1 MGNRAW
7 LYLCSDEDEGAPPAE
22 IASANGNLPTLW
34 QVLLAEGESRAAPDD
49 QDLLG
54 DGDGNGAGMAADARV
69 AHQRLGELAAFMGA
83 HSDRDDALPVL
94 QFDAAVQYLGELI
107 DEHDDDGDLWISAN
121 LNELSWLHADGA
133 AAYVHQTRTLC
144 EERWLAVRQGMQA
157 GDLAA
162 VCRLLDVQD
171 AGDASGWAWR
181 FGFGGLS
188 HSYFH
193 EQDPARTVSF
203 EDYVAEGGD
212 DEDAWLGS
220 ALYRYRVDKLWGL
233 RAVDPEAESDDD
245 NDGDNDGDCW
255 LPVMA
260 PQWDAI
266 WRSGASDE
274 GVLWISREGRTGLL
288 QVTENVARVLVPP
301 RFDAVWDFEEDV
313 ASVQIGDKVGLIAAD
328 GREILP
334 PSLDEAWNCA
344 QGLVVARVG
353 DQLGFVNKSG
363 GWAITPRFED
373 AGSFC
378 PGGLAPAFEAQAW
391 GLVDRRGDWV
401 AAPEW
406 DDVYWDE
413 DLHAFITERDG
424 MQGLIDAA
432 GRPVLDACFAA
443 LAPLDTAADSAELWK
458 SGLMRISV
466 LTQDARRGV
475 VDGEGAVRVPI
486 VYSDLGEV
494 SWLPSERPGIPEPAP
509 EGQAGRYA
517 RILANVGRDGDGDE
531 TWAEGVY
538 DMAEGREV
546 LACRHVLTFGLA
558 WNGAYGWLVMQAGQA
573 PCPHNVDGLYVG
585 VARVGGDWLH
595 EPVYAWIGSPESLQ
609 TAAGVYNGP
618 PAIVSQWN
626 EGEPVRAMRGD
637 TGVLVMLHRD
647 GRETPA

>member
-7 LYLCSDEDEGAPPAE
+7 LYLCSDHESAPPAE

-34 QVLLAEGESRAAPDD
+34 QVLLAQGESDALPDFQDILDVGEAATVR
-49 QDLLG
+49 
-54 DGDGNGAGMAADARV
+54 ADARG
-69 AHQRLGELAAFMGA
+69 AHARLAELAAFMRLHAEREGA
-83 HSDRDDALPVL
+83 THVR
-94 QFDAAVQYLGELI
+94 QFDAAVLYLDALI
-107 DEHDDDGDLWISAN
+107 DECEEGDLWISAN
-121 LNELSWLHADGA
+121 LRELSWLHEGDGQ
-133 AAYVHQTRTLC
+133 AYARHVRIVSN
-144 EERWLAVRQGMQA
+144 ERWRALQQGMVA
-157 GDLAA
+157 GDSAA
-162 VCRLLDVQD
+162 VCQLLDLQD
-171 AGDASGWAWR
+171 ADDASGWAWR

-193 EQDPARTVSF
+193 EQEPVREVGF
-203 EDYVAEGGD
+203 EEYVADGGAD
-212 DEDAWLGS
+212 DDDDAWLGGG
-220 ALYRYRVDKLWGL
+220 LYRYRVDKLWGL
-233 RAVDPEAESDDD
+233 RAVDPDADSED
-245 NDGDNDGDCW
+245 DCW
-255 LPVMA
+255 LLVMA

-274 GVLWISREGRTGLL
+274 GVLWISREGRTGML
-288 QVTENVARVLVPP
+288 QVAQNVARVLVAP

-313 ASVQIGDKVGLIAAD
+313 ASVQVDDKVGLIAAD
-328 GREILP
+328 GGEILP

-353 DQLGFVNKSG
+353 DRLGFVDKLG

-391 GLVDRRGDWV
+391 GLVDRRGGWV

-406 DDVYWDE
+406 EDVYWDE

-424 MQGLIDAA
+424 MQGLIDTS

-443 LAPLDTAADSAELWK
+443 LAPLDTAADAAELWT
-458 SGLMRISV
+458 SGLMRISAR
-466 LTQDARRGV
+466 TQNERRGV
-475 VDGEGAVRVPI
+475 VDGEGTVRVPI

-494 SWLPSERPGIPEPAP
+494 SWLPSELPGIPEPAP

-517 RILANVGRDGDGDE
+517 RILANAGQDDDGDE

-558 WNGAYGWLVMQAGQA
+558 WDGGYGWLALQAAGA

-585 VARVGGDWLH
+585 LARAGGDWLH

-618 PAIVSQWN
+618 PAIVERWN
-626 EGEPVRAMRGD
+626 NGEPVRAMQGD
-637 TGVLVMLHRD
+637 TGELVMLHRN
-647 GRETPA
+647 GRVTPA

>member
-7 LYLCSDEDEGAPPAE
+7 LYLCSDLDESAPPVE

-34 QVLLAEGESRAAPDD
+34 QVLLAQGDAKAAPGVQDLFGNGEAAGIAGDARAAC
-49 QDLLG
+49 
-54 DGDGNGAGMAADARV
+54 AR
-69 AHQRLGELAAFMGA
+69 LEELAAFMQSHA
-83 HSDRDDALPVL
+83 DRDDAPHVL

-107 DEHDDDGDLWISAN
+107 DEHDSDDDLWISAN
-121 LNELSWLHADGA
+121 LNELSWLHEDGGP
-133 AAYVHQTRTLC
+133 AYVRQVRALC
-144 EERWLAVRQGMQA
+144 DERWQALRQGIQA

-162 VCRLLDVQD
+162 VCQLLEVRD
-171 AGDASGWAWR
+171 AGDEAGWAWH

-193 EQDPARTVSF
+193 EQEPARTVSF

-212 DEDAWLGS
+212 DEGAWLGGG
-220 ALYRYRVDKLWGL
+220 LYRYRVDKLWGL
-233 RAVDPEAESDDD
+233 RAVDPEAEDDAED
-245 NDGDNDGDCW
+245 DCW

-266 WRSGASDE
+266 WPSGASDE

-288 QVTENVARVLVPP
+288 HVSENTARVLVAPC
-301 RFDAVWDFEEDV
+301 FDAVWDFEEDV
-313 ASVQIGDKVGLIAAD
+313 ASVQVDDKVGLLAAD

-334 PSLDEAWNCA
+334 PSVNEAWNCA
-344 QGLVVARVG
+344 QGMVVARVG
-353 DQLGFVNKSG
+353 ERQGYVDKSG

-378 PGGLAPAFEAQAW
+378 PGGLAPVFEAQAW
-391 GLVDRRGDWV
+391 GLIDRRGGWV

-406 DDVYWDE
+406 DELYWDE
-413 DLHAFITERDG
+413 DLHAYIAERDG

-432 GRPVLDACFAA
+432 GRPVLEACYAG
-443 LAPLDTAADSAELWK
+443 LAPLDTALDAAELWK

-466 LTQDARRGV
+466 LTPDDRRGV
-475 VDGEGAVRVPI
+475 VDGEGAVRVPLI
-486 VYSDLGEV
+486 YSDVGEV
-494 SWLPSERPGIPEPAP
+494 SWLPSELPGIPEPAP
-509 EGQAGRYA
+509 EGQAGRYV
-517 RILANVGRDGDGDE
+517 RVLANVERDGEE
-531 TWAEGVY
+531 TFAEGVY

-558 WNGAYGWLVMQAGQA
+558 WDGGYGWLALQALEA
-573 PCPHNVDGLYVG
+573 PCPHNVDGLFVG
-585 VARVGGDWLH
+585 VARPDGVWLH
-595 EPVYAWIGSPESLQ
+595 APAYAWIGSPESLQ

-618 PAIVSQWN
+618 PAIAARWS

-637 TGVLVMLHRD
+637 TGALVLLHRD

>member
-7 LYLCSDEDEGAPPAE
+7 LTLCSDEDEGAPVE

-34 QVLLAEGESRAAPDD
+34 QVLLATGESRAASDD

-54 DGDGNGAGMAADARV
+54 GVDGDEAGIAADAHAAR
-69 AHQRLGELAAFMGA
+69 ARLGELAAFMRSHA
-83 HSDRDDALPVL
+83 DREGALPVL
-94 QFDAAVQYLGELI
+94 QFEAAVQYLDELI
-107 DEHDDDGDLWISAN
+107 DEHDGESELWISAN
-121 LNELSWLHADGA
+121 LNELLWLHTGGA
-133 AAYVHQTRTLC
+133 QAYVHQTRTLC
-144 EERWLAVRQGMQA
+144 DERWHALQQGMQL
-157 GDLAA
+157 GDVTA
-162 VCRLLDVQD
+162 VCQLLDAQD

-188 HSYFH
+188 HPYFH
-193 EQDPARTVSF
+193 EQEPARTISF

-212 DEDAWLGS
+212 DDDAWLGGG
-220 ALYRYRVDKLWGL
+220 LYRYRVDKLWGL
-233 RAVDPEAESDDD
+233 RAVDPEGESDDD
-245 NDGDNDGDCW
+245 NDNDDDCW

-266 WRSGASDE
+266 WASGASDE
-274 GVLWISREGRTGLL
+274 GVLWISSEGRTGLL
-288 QVTENVARVLVPP
+288 RVTDNVAHVLVPP

-313 ASVQIGDKVGLIAAD
+313 ASIQIGDKVGLIAAD
-328 GREILP
+328 GREVLP

-353 DQLGFVNKSG
+353 DQLGFVDKSG

-401 AAPEW
+401 AAPGW

-424 MQGLIDAA
+424 MQGLIDAS
-432 GRPVLDACFAA
+432 GRPVLDASFAA

-486 VYSDLGEV
+486 AYSDLGEV
-494 SWLPSERPGIPEPAP
+494 NWLPSELPGIPEPAP

-517 RILANVGRDGDGDE
+517 RILANVGLDDDGDE

-558 WNGAYGWLVMQAGQA
+558 WVGGYGWLVLQAGEA

-585 VARVGGDWLH
+585 VARAGGDWLH

-618 PAIVSQWN
+618 PAIAGQWN
-626 EGEPVRAMRGD
+626 QDEPVRAMRGD
-637 TGVLVMLHRD
+637 TGELVMLHRY
-647 GRETPA
+647 GRVTPA

>member
-7 LYLCSDEDEGAPPAE
+7 LYLCSDEDESEPPAE

-34 QVLLAEGESRAAPDD
+34 QVLLASGESGAAPDE

-54 DGDGNGAGMAADARV
+54 DGDGAGIAADVCAAR
-69 AHQRLGELAAFMGA
+69 ARLGELSAFMRSHA
-83 HSDRDDALPVL
+83 DRDDAPHML
-94 QFDAAVQYLGELI
+94 QFDAATQYLDELI
-107 DEHDDDGDLWISAN
+107 DEHDGEGDLWISAN
-121 LNELSWLHADGA
+121 LNELAWLYAGGA

-144 EERWLAVRQGMQA
+144 DERWRALQQGMQV

-162 VCRLLDVQD
+162 VCQLLDVQD

-193 EQDPARTVSF
+193 EQEPARTVSF
-203 EDYVAEGGD
+203 EDYVAEGCD
-212 DEDAWLGS
+212 DEGAWLGGG
-220 ALYRYRVDKLWGL
+220 LYRYRVDKLWRL
-233 RAVDPEAESDDD
+233 RAVDPEAESDD
-245 NDGDNDGDCW
+245 DCW

-266 WRSGASDE
+266 WPSGASDE

-288 QVTENVARVLVPP
+288 QVAENVVRVLVAP

-313 ASVQIGDKVGLIAAD
+313 ASVQVGDRVGLIAAD

-353 DQLGFVNKSG
+353 DRLGFVDKSG
-363 GWAITPRFED
+363 GWAITPRFEE

-378 PGGLAPAFEAQAW
+378 PGGLAPALEAQAW
-391 GLVDRRGDWV
+391 GLVDRRGAWV
-401 AAPEW
+401 VAPEW
-406 DDVYWDE
+406 EDVYWDE

-424 MQGLIDAA
+424 MQGLIDAS
-432 GRPVLDACFAA
+432 GRPVLDASFAA
-443 LAPLDTAADSAELWK
+443 LAPLDTSAEAAELWT

-466 LTQDARRGV
+466 LTPDARRGV
-475 VDGEGAVRVPI
+475 VDGEGAVRVPL

-494 SWLPSERPGIPEPAP
+494 SWLPSELPGVPEPAP

-517 RILANVGRDGDGDE
+517 RILANVGRDDDGDE

-558 WNGAYGWLVMQAGQA
+558 WDGGYGWLALQAGHA

-585 VARVGGDWLH
+585 VARAGGDWLH

-618 PAIVSQWN
+618 PAIVAQWN

-637 TGVLVMLHRD
+637 TGGLVMLHRD
-647 GRETPA
+647 GRVTPT

>member
-7 LYLCSDEDEGAPPAE
+7 LYLCSDQDQGEPPAE
-22 IASANGNLPTLW
+22 LASANGNLPTLW
-34 QVLLAEGESRAAPDD
+34 QVLLAQGEQGAALDVQDIFGEGGTAGIAVEARAAHD
-49 QDLLG
+49 
-54 DGDGNGAGMAADARV
+54 
-69 AHQRLGELAAFMGA
+69 RLCELAAFMRSHAA
-83 HSDRDDALPVL
+83 HDDAPHVL
-94 QFDAAVQYLGELI
+94 QFDAATQYLGELI
-107 DEHDDDGDLWISAN
+107 DEHDGEGDLWISAN
-121 LNELSWLHADGA
+121 LNELSWLHAGGA
-133 AAYVHQTRTLC
+133 AAYVHQVRALC
-144 EERWLAVRQGMQA
+144 DERWRAVRQGMQV

-162 VCRLLDVQD
+162 VCPLLDVQD

-188 HSYFH
+188 HAYFH
-193 EQDPARTVSF
+193 EQEPARTVSF
-203 EDYVAEGGD
+203 EDYVAED
-212 DEDAWLGS
+212 DDDAWLGGG
-220 ALYRYRVDKLWGL
+220 LYRYRVDKLWGL
-233 RAVDPEAESDDD
+233 RAVDPESESDD
-245 NDGDNDGDCW
+245 DCW

-266 WRSGASDE
+266 WSSGATDE

-288 QVTENVARVLVPP
+288 GVTENVARVLVAP
-301 RFDAVWDFEEDV
+301 RFDAVWQFEEDV
-313 ASVQIGDKVGLIAAD
+313 ASVQVGDKVGLIAAD

-353 DQLGFVNKSG
+353 DLLGFVDKSG

-373 AGSFC
+373 AGAFC

-391 GLVDRRGDWV
+391 GLIDRTGGWV

-406 DDVYWDE
+406 EDVYWDE

-424 MQGLIDAA
+424 KQGLIDAS

-443 LAPLDTAADSAELWK
+443 LAPLDTAADAAELWK

-466 LTQDARRGV
+466 LTQDERRGV
-475 VDGEGAVRVPI
+475 VDGQGAVWVPI

-494 SWLPSERPGIPEPAP
+494 SWLPSELPGIPEPAP

-517 RILANVGRDGDGDE
+517 RILANAGRDDDGDE

-558 WNGAYGWLVMQAGQA
+558 WDGGYGWLALQTAEA

-585 VARVGGDWLH
+585 VARAGGDWLH

-618 PAIVSQWN
+618 PAIAGQWSQ
-626 EGEPVRAMRGD
+626 GDPVRAMRGD
-637 TGVLVMLHRD
+637 TGALVMLHRD
-647 GRETPA
+647 GRVTPA

>member
-7 LYLCSDEDEGAPPAE
+7 LTLCSDEDEGAPPME

-34 QVLLAEGESRAAPDD
+34 QVLLAKGEPDAAPDD

-54 DGDGNGAGMAADARV
+54 DVDGDGNGAGIAADAHA
-69 AHQRLGELAAFMGA
+69 AHARLGELAAFMRSHA
-83 HSDRDDALPVL
+83 DREGALPVL
-94 QFDAAVQYLGELI
+94 QFEAVVQYLDELI
-107 DEHDDDGDLWISAN
+107 DEHDGESELWISAN
-121 LNELSWLHADGA
+121 LNELSWLHTGGA
-133 AAYVHQTRTLC
+133 QAYVHQTRTLC
-144 EERWLAVRQGMQA
+144 DERWQALQQGMQL
-157 GDLAA
+157 GDVAA
-162 VCRLLDVQD
+162 VCQLLDVQD

-193 EQDPARTVSF
+193 EQDPARAVSF

-212 DEDAWLGS
+212 DEDAWLGG
-220 ALYRYRVDKLWGL
+220 ALYRYRVDKMWGL

-245 NDGDNDGDCW
+245 NDNDDDCW

-266 WRSGASDE
+266 WASGASDE
-274 GVLWISREGRTGLL
+274 GVLWISSEGRTGLL
-288 QVTENVARVLVPP
+288 RVTDNVAHVLVPP

-313 ASVQIGDKVGLIAAD
+313 ASIQIGDKVGLIAAD

-353 DQLGFVNKSG
+353 DRLGFVDKPG

-424 MQGLIDAA
+424 MQGLIDAS
-432 GRPVLDACFAA
+432 GRPVLDASFAA

-517 RILANVGRDGDGDE
+517 RILANVGLDDDGDE

-538 DMAEGREV
+538 DLAEGREV

-558 WNGAYGWLVMQAGQA
+558 WVGGYGWLVLQAGEA

-585 VARVGGDWLH
+585 VARAGGDWLH
-595 EPVYAWIGSPESLQ
+595 EPVYAWVGSPESLQ

-618 PAIVSQWN
+618 PAIAGQWSQ
-626 EGEPVRAMRGD
+626 GEPVRAMRGD
-637 TGVLVMLHRD
+637 TGELVMLHRD
-647 GRETPA
+647 GRVTPA

>member
-7 LYLCSDEDEGAPPAE
+7 LYLCSDENEGAPPAE

-34 QVLLAEGESRAAPDD
+34 QVLLATGEPDAAPDD

-54 DGDGNGAGMAADARV
+54 DVDGDGAEAGIAADAR
-69 AHQRLGELAAFMGA
+69 AARARLGELAAFMRSQA
-83 HSDRDDALPVL
+83 ERDDAPLVL
-94 QFDAAVQYLGELI
+94 QFDAAVQYLDELI
-107 DEHDDDGDLWISAN
+107 DEHDGEGELWISAN
-121 LNELSWLHADGA
+121 LNELSWLHAGGA
-133 AAYVHQTRTLC
+133 QAYVREARTLC
-144 EERWLAVRQGMQA
+144 DERWHALQQGMQA
-157 GDLAA
+157 GDVAA
-162 VCRLLDVQD
+162 VCQLLDVQD

-212 DEDAWLGS
+212 DEGAWLGGG
-220 ALYRYRVDKLWGL
+220 LYRYRVDNFWGL
-233 RAVDPEAESDDD
+233 RAVDPEAESESEDDD
-245 NDGDNDGDCW
+245 DCW

-266 WRSGASDE
+266 WPSGASDE
-274 GVLWISREGRTGLL
+274 GVLWISSEGRTGLL
-288 QVTENVARVLVPP
+288 RVTENVASVLVAP

-313 ASVQIGDKVGLIAAD
+313 ASVQVDDKVGLIAAD

-334 PSLDEAWNCA
+334 PSLDAAWNCA

-353 DQLGFVNKSG
+353 DRLGFVDKSG

-424 MQGLIDAA
+424 MQGLIDVS
-432 GRPVLDACFAA
+432 GRPVLDASFAA
-443 LAPLDTAADSAELWK
+443 LAPLDTAADAAELWK
-458 SGLMRISV
+458 NGLMRISV
-466 LTQDARRGV
+466 QTPDARRGV
-475 VDGEGAVRVPI
+475 VDGEGAVRVPV

-509 EGQAGRYA
+509 DGQAGRYA
-517 RILANVGRDGDGDE
+517 RILANAGRDDDGDE

-538 DMAEGREV
+538 DMAEDREV

-558 WNGAYGWLVMQAGQA
+558 WEGGYGWLALHADEA
-573 PCPHNVDGLYVG
+573 PCPHNVDGLFVG
-585 VARVGGDWLH
+585 VARAGGDWLH
-595 EPVYAWIGSPESLQ
+595 EPAYAWIGSPESLQ
-609 TAAGVYNGP
+609 TAAGIYNGP
-618 PAIVSQWN
+618 PAIAEQWSKS
-626 EGEPVRAMRGD
+626 EPVRAMRGH
-637 TGVLVMLHRD
+637 TGELVMLHRD
-647 GRETPA
+647 GRVTPA

>member
-7 LYLCSDEDEGAPPAE
+7 LYLCSDEDEGAPPSE

-34 QVLLAEGESRAAPDD
+34 QVLLANGEPGAAPDD

-54 DGDGNGAGMAADARV
+54 DVDGDGAGIAADAR
-69 AHQRLGELAAFMGA
+69 AACARLGELAAFMRSHA
-83 HSDRDDALPVL
+83 ERDDAPLVL
-94 QFDAAVQYLGELI
+94 QFDAAVRYLDELI
-107 DEHDDDGDLWISAN
+107 DEHDGEGELWISAN
-121 LNELSWLHADGA
+121 LNELSWLHAGGA
-133 AAYVHQTRTLC
+133 QAYVHQTRTLC
-144 EERWLAVRQGMQA
+144 DERWHALQQGMRA
-157 GDLAA
+157 GDVAA
-162 VCRLLDVQD
+162 ICQLLDVQD
-171 AGDASGWAWR
+171 AGDDSGWAWR

-193 EQDPARTVSF
+193 EQEPARTVSF

-212 DEDAWLGS
+212 DEGAWLGGG
-220 ALYRYRVDKLWGL
+220 LYRYRVDNLWGL
-233 RAVDPEAESDDD
+233 RAVDPESGSDDD
-245 NDGDNDGDCW
+245 DDCW

-266 WRSGASDE
+266 WPSGASDE

-288 QVTENVARVLVPP
+288 QVAENVARVLVAP

-313 ASVQIGDKVGLIAAD
+313 ASVQVDDKVGLIAAD
-328 GREILP
+328 GHEILP

-353 DQLGFVNKSG
+353 DRLGFVDKSG

-424 MQGLIDAA
+424 MQGLIDAS
-432 GRPVLDACFAA
+432 GRPVLDASFAA
-443 LAPLDTAADSAELWK
+443 LAPLDTAADAAEPWK
-458 SGLMRISV
+458 NGLMRISV

-475 VDGEGAVRVPI
+475 VDGEGVVRVPM

-494 SWLPSERPGIPEPAP
+494 SWLPSARPGILEPAP
-509 EGQAGRYA
+509 DGQAGRYA
-517 RILANVGRDGDGDE
+517 RILANVGRDDDGDE

-558 WNGAYGWLVMQAGQA
+558 WDGGYGWLVLHAGEA

-585 VARVGGDWLH
+585 VASAVGDWLH

-618 PAIVSQWN
+618 PAIVEQWN
-626 EGEPVRAMRGD
+626 KGEPVRTMRGD
-637 TGVLVMLHRD
+637 TGELVMLHRD
-647 GRETPA
+647 GRVTPA